1 MSDFV
6 TGAQYADALRKA
18 AHLRGVPLTAFIAP
32 LTASPRKFMTQLTE
46 AKSPRPLTQS
56 RIRALLDDTT
66 MPRPR
71 GMVSRDEAPE
81 TDDKAPAPAVPVLP
95 RIFREPCPNCAVRA
109 DIGCR
114 HRPWTL
120 EKGGEQSHAL

>member
-1 MSDFV
+1 MADLE
-6 TGAQYADALRKA
+6 TGAQFADALRQA
-18 AHLRGVPLTAFIAP
+18 AHQRGVPLSAFIAP

-46 AKSPRPLTQS
+46 AQSPRPLTQS
-56 RIRALLDDTT
+56 RIRALLDKAP

-71 GMVSRDEAPE
+71 GIVVRDDAPIARRVEPTEAALE
-81 TDDKAPAPAVPVLP
+81 HRVRVDRD
-95 RIFREPCPNCAVRA
+95 PCPNCAVRA

-120 EKGGEQSHAL
+120 ERPS

>member
-1 MSDFV
+1 MTAPLV
-6 TGAQYADALRKA
+6 TGAQYADALRQA
-18 AHLRGVPLTAFIAP
+18 AHHRGVSLAKFIAP

-46 AKSPRPLTQS
+46 AKAPRPLTQS
-56 RIRALLDDTT
+56 RIRALLDQTT

-71 GMVSRDEAPE
+71 GLVNRVEATIAPPDEPTERADERLARVDRD
-81 TDDKAPAPAVPVLP
+81 
-95 RIFREPCPNCAVRA
+95 PCPLCAVRG

-120 EKGGEQSHAL
+120 ERRA

>member
-1 MSDFV
+1 MTDLV
-6 TGAQYADALRKA
+6 TGAQLADALRQA
-18 AHLRGVPLTAFIAP
+18 AHQHGVPLTAFIAP
-32 LTASPRKFMTQLTE
+32 LTASPRKFMSQLTE

-56 RIRALLDDTT
+56 RIRALLERTP

-71 GMVSRDEAPE
+71 GIVIREDAPIAPTVQPAELPVQAQSR
-81 TDDKAPAPAVPVLP
+81 
-95 RIFREPCPNCAVRA
+95 IYREPCPNCAVRA

-120 EKGGEQSHAL
+120 ERAS